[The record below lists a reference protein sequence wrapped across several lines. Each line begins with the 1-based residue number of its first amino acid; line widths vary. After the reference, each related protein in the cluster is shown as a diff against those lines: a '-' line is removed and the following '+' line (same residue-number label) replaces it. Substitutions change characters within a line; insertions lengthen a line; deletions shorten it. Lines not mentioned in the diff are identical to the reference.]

1 MQNNRCNDIRC
12 MYLKI
17 VLKCEF
23 FSRKTYLDCAAKLVF
38 NNCKKSAKKKKS
50 AFILFV
56 ILRAFKLLG
65 AGIYVLLFS
74 LLLSKQ
80 HQSAYAPGRFVQ
92 NLTLVSALK
101 KTTKLQSEVMQ
112 MISLVHLP
120 HAPARLLTADGWIK
134 QKDQ

>member
-1 MQNNRCNDIRC
+1 MWNNRSNNIRC

-23 FSRKTYLDCAAKLVF
+23 FSIKTYLAYATKLVF
-38 NNCKKSAKKKKS
+38 NNCKKSAKKC

-56 ILRAFKLLG
+56 ILRAFKLPG

-120 HAPARLLTADGWIK
+120 RAPARLLTADGWIK

>member
-17 VLKCEF
+17 VLKFEF
-23 FSRKTYLDCAAKLVF
+23 FSIKTCLDCAAKLVF
-38 NNCKKSAKKKKS
+38 NNCKKSAKKKS

-80 HQSAYAPGRFVQ
+80 H
-92 NLTLVSALK
+92 
-101 KTTKLQSEVMQ
+101 
-112 MISLVHLP
+112 
-120 HAPARLLTADGWIK
+120 
-134 QKDQ
+134 